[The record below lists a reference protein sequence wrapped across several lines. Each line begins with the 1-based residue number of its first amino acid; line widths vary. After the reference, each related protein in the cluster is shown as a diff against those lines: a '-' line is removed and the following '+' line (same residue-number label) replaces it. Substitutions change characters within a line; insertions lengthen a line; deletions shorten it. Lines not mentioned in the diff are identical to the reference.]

1 MRSIRRDIGFGLSL
15 TVVLTGLIAGFFYYV
30 FVVDRAE
37 EALEERA
44 EQAKDGLA
52 GAVTAHLWTF
62 DTHQIEHICQTAMQ
76 AEEVA
81 GLKIVD
87 EKGEVVF
94 SSGPLTGPDLISL
107 NTNLSHDEH
116 AVGRL
121 DVAISRHGVKSA
133 QKNILTTMLIV
144 TLCVVGS
151 VLLIMQFLL
160 RRFLSHP
167 MTRLKNDVERLAAG
181 EFNTTRLTNPRK
193 EISNIITAFNSL
205 ADKLAHRDREVRRK
219 TNSLEEVNAEL
230 SLEINERK
238 LIEDALQ

>member
-1 MRSIRRDIGFGLSL
+1 
-15 TVVLTGLIAGFFYYV
+15 
-30 FVVDRAE
+30 
-37 EALEERA
+37 
-44 EQAKDGLA
+44 
-52 GAVTAHLWTF
+52 
-62 DTHQIEHICQTAMQ
+62 
-76 AEEVA
+76 
-81 GLKIVD
+81 
-87 EKGEVVF
+87 
-94 SSGPLTGPDLISL
+94 
-107 NTNLSHDEH
+107 
-116 AVGRL
+116 
-121 DVAISRHGVKSA
+121 
-133 QKNILTTMLIV
+133 MLIV

-238 LIEDALQ
+238 LIEDALQQELDLNTSLAEVSGKMISSSGDIARVSRVVLDKIRQLTRSEHGYVGSIDPVTGGFVAHTLTEMLKNQCRLQEIDQRIVFPPEPDGSYPSLWGHSLNTRKPLITNDPPAHPSPKGIPEGNN